1 VKDFRSAEY
10 WIRSTLLLLMLIS
23 FKAHADQNVESMQ
36 EQIGKQQALID
47 SLQLETE
54 LLKKKNNRTE
64 NDDSLSEYE
73 ADKKYVLR
81 KWLNGEITL
90 SGRIHR
96 VVMQVDDGVSK
107 NNFFMDSDQGPT
119 MLRMDISAFQNS
131 GWLVSGALEIGIQ
144 NKRSF
149 HVSQNTPNPGTD
161 IQVREVNVNLNSKLF
176 GKFSLGRGISAA
188 WIAPEI
194 DLSGTVPAAMLSVG
208 TLAPGMLF
216 TDRSNNQLTDIRVH
230 NHFVDTERLLLVD
243 RFRYDSPSFG
253 NNLQVSGTIAAD
265 SRWDMA
271 LRYYPTL
278 KNWTLRSAVTY
289 LHKPFQG
296 LDNRIELGVSAR
308 HNETGLSLTLGGA
321 YGDRNDG
328 EISRG
333 YIGKLG
339 WLINLNSL
347 GNTAFSIDYSKANDV
362 RILGDS
368 SKSVGL
374 FAYQKWDNIGLDL
387 YTGYRTY
394 EVTRPDINLFPLDIF
409 VFGIIFN
416 F

>member
-36 EQIGKQQALID
+36 EQISKQQALID

-54 LLKKKNNRTE
+54 LLKKKNNWTE

-161 IQVREVNVNLNSKLF
+161 IQVREANVNLNSKLF

-194 DLSGTVPAAMLSVG
+194 DLSGTVPAAMLS
-208 TLAPGMLF
+208 
-216 TDRSNNQLTDIRVH
+216 
-230 NHFVDTERLLLVD
+230 D

-394 EVTRPDINLFPLDIF
+394 EVTRPDINLS
-409 VFGIIFN
+409 N
-416 F
+416 SRSC